1 MAHKPQVRSHRMS
14 TFDIQDTFSKIS
26 DIVAQKRSID
36 KKTITMDS
44 TFQELGADSIDLLEI
59 IIQIE
64 EQFGIEINDDD
75 AENMSSMNEVC
86 SYVNERRTK

>member
-1 MAHKPQVRSHRMS
+1 MS

-36 KKTITMDS
+36 KKSITMDS

-59 IIQIE
+59 IIQLE

-75 AENMSSMNEVC
+75 AENMSSMREVC
-86 SYVNERRTK
+86 MYVNERRTK

>member
-1 MAHKPQVRSHRMS
+1 MS

-36 KKTITMDS
+36 KKNITMGS

-75 AENMSSMNEVC
+75 AEDMSSMHEIC
-86 SYVNERRTK
+86 SYVNKRRTK

>member
-1 MAHKPQVRSHRMS
+1 MS
-14 TFDIQDTFSKIS
+14 TFDIQDTFSKIT

-59 IIQIE
+59 IIQLE

-75 AENMSSMNEVC
+75 AESMSSMREVC
-86 SYVNERRTK
+86 SYVNERRIK